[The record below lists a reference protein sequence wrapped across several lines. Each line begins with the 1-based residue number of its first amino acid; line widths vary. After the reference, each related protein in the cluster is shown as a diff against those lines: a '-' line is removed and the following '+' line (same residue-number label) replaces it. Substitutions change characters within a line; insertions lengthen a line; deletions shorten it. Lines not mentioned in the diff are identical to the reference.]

1 MLRVIRQA
9 RTVGQQQALLAPP
22 SRNLPAQAAGQHC
35 GPVSQASGSAA
46 ASLQHCLSHL
56 QASLEA
62 VATAQQE
69 LEAGRRALARQRD
82 EVTTAQEQVARQQS
96 ALERQSRG
104 LAMREGQAKDRA
116 QEADQQKVG
125 QALGLYRLSINQLHV
140 TEAGVGSSKLT
151 GGR

>member
-1 MLRVIRQA
+1 M
-9 RTVGQQQALLAPP
+9 P
-22 SRNLPAQAAGQHC
+22 SCSNLPDLAAGQAC
-35 GPVSQASGSAA
+35 GPVNPASGTAA
-46 ASLQHCLSHL
+46 ASLLHCLCHL

-82 EVTTAQEQVARQQS
+82 EVTTAQEQVAQQQ
-96 ALERQSRG
+96 ATLERQSRG

-125 QALGLYRLSINQLHV
+125 QGLGS
-140 TEAGVGSSKLT
+140 
-151 GGR
+151 